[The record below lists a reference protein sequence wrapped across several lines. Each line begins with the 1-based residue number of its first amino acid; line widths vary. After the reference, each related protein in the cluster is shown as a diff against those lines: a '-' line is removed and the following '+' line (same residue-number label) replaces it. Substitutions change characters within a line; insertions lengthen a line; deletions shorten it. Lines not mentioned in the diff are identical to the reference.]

1 MPEDDL
7 VFVLEHR
14 PVEPELA
21 EQQHGMVLEE
31 LDQRLVL
38 AEQPVRLA
46 FAQRASPW
54 RVPPVS

>member
-1 MPEDDL
+1 MPVDDL
-7 VFVLEHR
+7 AFVLEHR
-14 PVEPELA
+14 PVELELA

-46 FAQRASPW
+46 FAQRVSP
-54 RVPPVS
+54 

>member
-1 MPEDDL
+1 MPVDDL

-14 PVEPELA
+14 PVELELA